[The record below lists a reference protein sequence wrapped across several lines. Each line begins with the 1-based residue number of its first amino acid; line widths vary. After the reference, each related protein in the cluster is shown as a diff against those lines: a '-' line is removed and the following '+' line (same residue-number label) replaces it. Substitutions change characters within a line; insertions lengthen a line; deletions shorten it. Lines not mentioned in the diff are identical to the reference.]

1 MGRTL
6 RDEISVKVD
15 AIEARQTALKILAR
29 REHSRRELQ
38 DKLLKKGCD
47 AVLAAEVVKKLE
59 SEHLVSD
66 DRFMESLIQARRNR
80 GYGPLRIQKE
90 LQEKGVTAEAIERW
104 LDVSGREWLED
115 IRRVQRK
122 KFGGKI
128 PKNYTERA
136 RQARFLQYRGFTYD
150 QIQQLLNPRGQD

>member
-1 MGRTL
+1 MVRQL
-6 RDEISVKVD
+6 
-15 AIEARQTALKILAR
+15 EAER
-29 REHSRRELQ
+29 
-38 DKLLKKGCD
+38 LL
-47 AVLAAEVVKKLE
+47 
-59 SEHLVSD
+59 SD

-90 LQEKGVTAEAIERW
+90 LQEKGVAPEAIAHW
-104 LDVSGREWLED
+104 LDATSRDWIED

-122 KFGGKI
+122 KFGARL

-150 QIQQLLNPRGQD
+150 QIQQLLDPRGQD

>member
-1 MGRTL
+1 M
-6 RDEISVKVD
+6 
-15 AIEARQTALKILAR
+15 QYLAR
-29 REHSRRELQ
+29 REHSRRELH

-47 AVLAAEVVKKLE
+47 EATAAETVKRLE
-59 SEHLVSD
+59 QDRLVSD
-66 DRFMESLIQARRNR
+66 DRFMESLIQTRRSR

-104 LDVSGREWLED
+104 LDVSGSEWLED

-122 KFGGKI
+122 KFGARL
-128 PKNYTERA
+128 PKSYPERA

-150 QIQQLLNPRGQD
+150 QIQKLLNPHGQE

>member
-1 MGRTL
+1 M
-6 RDEISVKVD
+6 
-15 AIEARQTALKILAR
+15 QWLAR

-38 DKLLKKGCD
+38 DKLLKKGCG
-47 AVLAAEVVKKLE
+47 AALAAEVVGQLE

-66 DRFMESLIQARRNR
+66 DRFMESLIRARRSR

-90 LQEKGVTAEAIERW
+90 LQEKGVAPEAISDW
-104 LDVSGREWLED
+104 LDATSRDWIDD

-122 KFGGKI
+122 KFGARL

>member
-1 MGRTL
+1 M
-6 RDEISVKVD
+6 
-15 AIEARQTALKILAR
+15 ALGWLAR
-29 REHSRRELQ
+29 REHSRREIYN
-38 DKLLKKGCD
+38 KLLSKGC
-47 AVLAAEVVKKLE
+47 AEAMAAEVVRQLE
-59 SEHLVSD
+59 TERLLSD

-90 LQEKGVTAEAIERW
+90 LQEKGVAPEAIADW
-104 LDVSGREWLED
+104 LDSTSRDWIDD

-122 KFGGKI
+122 KFGARL

>member
-1 MGRTL
+1 M
-6 RDEISVKVD
+6 
-15 AIEARQTALKILAR
+15 QYLAR
-29 REHSRRELQ
+29 REYSCYELH
-38 DKLLKKGCD
+38 DKLLKKGC
-47 AVLAAEVVKKLE
+47 AEAIVAETVKRLE
-59 SEHLVSD
+59 QERLVSD

-122 KFGGKI
+122 KFGARL
-128 PKNYTERA
+128 PKNYPERA

-150 QIQQLLNPRGQD
+150 QIQKVLNPHGQD

>member
-1 MGRTL
+1 MDTVAARALAL
-6 RDEISVKVD
+6 RM
-15 AIEARQTALKILAR
+15 LAR
-29 REHSRRELQ
+29 REHGRQELCN
-38 DKLLKKGCD
+38 KLLRKGCD
-47 AVLAAEVVKKLE
+47 AALAEEVVNKLE
-59 SEHLVSD
+59 GERLVSD

-90 LQEKGVTAEAIERW
+90 LQEKGVAAEAIEHW

-122 KFGGKI
+122 KFGARP
-128 PKNYTERA
+128 PKSYPERA

-150 QIQQLLNPRGQD
+150 QIQKVLDPHGQD

>member
-1 MGRTL
+1 M
-6 RDEISVKVD
+6 
-15 AIEARQTALKILAR
+15 QYLAR
-29 REHSRRELQ
+29 REHSRSELY
-38 DKLLKKGCD
+38 DKLLKKGC
-47 AVLAAEVVKKLE
+47 AEALAAETVNRLE
-59 SEHLVSD
+59 QERFVSD
-66 DRFMESLIQARRNR
+66 DRFMESLIQARRSR

-122 KFGGKI
+122 KFGARL
-128 PKNYTERA
+128 PKSYPERA

-150 QIQQLLNPRGQD
+150 QIQKVLNLHGQD

>member
-1 MGRTL
+1 M
-6 RDEISVKVD
+6 
-15 AIEARQTALKILAR
+15 QHLAR
-29 REHSRRELQ
+29 REHSRSELH
-38 DKLLKKGCD
+38 DKLLKKGC
-47 AVLAAEVVKKLE
+47 AEALAEETVKRLE
-59 SEHLVSD
+59 QEHLVSD
-66 DRFMESLIQARRNR
+66 DRFMESLIQARRSR

-122 KFGGKI
+122 KFGARL
-128 PKNYTERA
+128 PKSYPERA

-150 QIQQLLNPRGQD
+150 QIQKVLNPHGQD

>member
-1 MGRTL
+1 M
-6 RDEISVKVD
+6 
-15 AIEARQTALKILAR
+15 AMQWLAR
-29 REHSRRELQ
+29 REYSCRELH
-38 DKLLKKGCD
+38 DKLLKKGC
-47 AVLAAEVVKKLE
+47 ASALAAETVKRLE
-59 SEHLVSD
+59 TERLVSD
-66 DRFMESLIQARRNR
+66 DRFMESLIQVRRNR

-122 KFGGKI
+122 KFGARL
-128 PKNYTERA
+128 PKSYTERA

-150 QIQQLLNPRGQD
+150 QIQQALNPHGQD

>member
-1 MGRTL
+1 M
-6 RDEISVKVD
+6 
-15 AIEARQTALKILAR
+15 QYLAR
-29 REHSRRELQ
+29 REHSRSELH
-38 DKLLKKGCD
+38 DKLLKKGC
-47 AVLAAEVVKKLE
+47 AEALATETVKRLE
-59 SEHLVSD
+59 QERLVSD
-66 DRFMESLIQARRNR
+66 DRFMESLIQARRSR

-122 KFGGKI
+122 KFGARL
-128 PKNYTERA
+128 PKSYPERA

-150 QIQQLLNPRGQD
+150 QIQKVLNLHGQD

>member
-1 MGRTL
+1 M
-6 RDEISVKVD
+6 
-15 AIEARQTALKILAR
+15 QYLAR
-29 REHSRRELQ
+29 REHSRSELH
-38 DKLLKKGCD
+38 DKLMKKGC
-47 AVLAAEVVKKLE
+47 AEAIATETVKRLE
-59 SEHLVSD
+59 QERFVSD

-122 KFGGKI
+122 KFGARP
-128 PKNYTERA
+128 PKSYPERA

-150 QIQQLLNPRGQD
+150 QIQKVLDPHGQD

>member
-1 MGRTL
+1 M
-6 RDEISVKVD
+6 
-15 AIEARQTALKILAR
+15 AMQWLAR

-38 DKLLKKGCD
+38 DKLIKKGCD
-47 AVLAAEVVKKLE
+47 AALATEVVNKME

-66 DRFMESLIQARRNR
+66 DRFMESLIRVRRSK
-80 GYGPLRIQKE
+80 GYGPVRIQKE
-90 LQEKGVTAEAIERW
+90 LLEKGVEPEAISNC
-104 LDVSGREWLED
+104 LDATGQGWLED

-128 PKNYTERA
+128 PKNYAERA

>member
-1 MGRTL
+1 M
-6 RDEISVKVD
+6 
-15 AIEARQTALKILAR
+15 QYLAR
-29 REHSRRELQ
+29 REHSRRELR
-38 DKLLKKGCD
+38 DKLLKKGCTE
-47 AVLAAEVVKKLE
+47 ALAAETVGRLE
-59 SEHLVSD
+59 QEHLVSD

-122 KFGGKI
+122 KFGARL
-128 PKNYTERA
+128 PKSYPERA

-150 QIQQLLNPRGQD
+150 QIQKVLNPHGQDY

>member
-1 MGRTL
+1 M
-6 RDEISVKVD
+6 
-15 AIEARQTALKILAR
+15 QYLAR
-29 REHSRRELQ
+29 REHSRSELH
-38 DKLLKKGCD
+38 DKLLKKGC
-47 AVLAAEVVKKLE
+47 AEALAEETVKRLE
-59 SEHLVSD
+59 QERLVSD

-90 LQEKGVTAEAIERW
+90 LQDKGVTAEAIERW

-122 KFGGKI
+122 KFGARL
-128 PKNYTERA
+128 PKSYPERA

-150 QIQQLLNPRGQD
+150 QIQKVLNLHGQD